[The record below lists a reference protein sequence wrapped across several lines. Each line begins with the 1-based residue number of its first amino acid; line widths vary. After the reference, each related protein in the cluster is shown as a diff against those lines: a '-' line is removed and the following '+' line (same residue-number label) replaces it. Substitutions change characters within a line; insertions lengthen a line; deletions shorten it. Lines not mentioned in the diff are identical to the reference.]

1 MAMAVYVHRYQR
13 ITPSGNLR
21 QMSAGYPAGKN
32 IIEERGDTF
41 CPAILVA
48 GNNSATIAAV
58 EHAAAIWRRPEERR
72 FRIWLKSAPEKHPR
86 LPRAASLWW

>member
-41 CPAILVA
+41 
-48 GNNSATIAAV
+48 
-58 EHAAAIWRRPEERR
+58 
-72 FRIWLKSAPEKHPR
+72 
-86 LPRAASLWW
+86 